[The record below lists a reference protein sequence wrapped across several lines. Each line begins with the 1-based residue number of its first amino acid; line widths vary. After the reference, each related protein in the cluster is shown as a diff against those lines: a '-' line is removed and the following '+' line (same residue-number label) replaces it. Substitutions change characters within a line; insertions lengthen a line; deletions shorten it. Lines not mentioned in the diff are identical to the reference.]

1 VPRFKYLKSGE
12 LSEEAIHKAIMDWVR
27 LKPTIKKLVMHFPNE
42 GKRTPSFGRLMKEM
56 GMRAGVSDLFISMAR
71 HGYHGAW
78 IELKTKQGVVSPA
91 QVEFLEDMRQQGY
104 YTVICRSIEDGIKV
118 IERYCFDQNGI
129 SESSNS

>member
-1 VPRFKYLKSGE
+1 VPRSKYLKSGE
-12 LSEEAIHKAIMDWVR
+12 LSEEAIHKAVMDWVR

-78 IELKTKQGVVSPA
+78 IELKTKNGVLSSL
-91 QVEFLEDMRQQGY
+91 QKEFLDDMSAQNY
-104 YTVICRSIEDGIKV
+104 FTIICRSIDECIKT
-118 IERYCFDQNGI
+118 IQWYCF
-129 SESSNS
+129 